1 MSSPEMNTTPIIF
14 CPDCSRRVVN
24 NPEELPEF
32 DDENS
37 QCLLCSCHL
46 KMDDPASCPSPP
58 SPPPAAISQPSAPAT
73 VSRTFDERRDAAR
86 TVRRWADV
94 FKREWDL
101 DFPKCLVRMMYDQPR
116 DIYKALKLDKDLLDI
131 KLEAHENAAQERATR
146 KIAYSVS
153 RDMLRYK
160 NEPPR
165 YFQFHNAS
173 THVLC
178 PEMTREEFWFMLT
191 DDERKELI
199 EENFEVEVQNIV
211 SKVRTKTA
219 IAHYQQC
226 IRCIKGGLE
235 AIRIRMRVSNMS
247 KAEFISM
254 YFENKKRKREAAA
267 CAEFEDVIFEDW
279 SDGEPF
285 NGEVGHE

>member
-1 MSSPEMNTTPIIF
+1 
-14 CPDCSRRVVN
+14 
-24 NPEELPEF
+24 
-32 DDENS
+32 
-37 QCLLCSCHL
+37 
-46 KMDDPASCPSPP
+46 
-58 SPPPAAISQPSAPAT
+58 
-73 VSRTFDERRDAAR
+73 
-86 TVRRWADV
+86 
-94 FKREWDL
+94 
-101 DFPKCLVRMMYDQPR
+101 MMYDQPR

-211 SKVRTKTA
+211 SKVRKN
-219 IAHYQQC
+219 
-226 IRCIKGGLE
+226 
-235 AIRIRMRVSNMS
+235 VSNMN
-247 KAEFISM
+247 IT
-254 YFENKKRKREAAA
+254 
-267 CAEFEDVIFEDW
+267 I
-279 SDGEPF
+279 
-285 NGEVGHE
+285 HT

>member
-1 MSSPEMNTTPIIF
+1 MSSEMNSTPIIF
-14 CPDCSRRVVN
+14 CPDCDRRVVN
-24 NPEELPEF
+24 NPESLPEF

-37 QCLLCSCHL
+37 HCNLCSCHQ
-46 KMDDPASCPSPP
+46 KMDDPASCPPPP
-58 SPPPAAISQPSAPAT
+58 SPPPSCISQPIGAPPS

-86 TVRRWADV
+86 TGRRRAKV
-94 FKREWDL
+94 FKREWNL
-101 DFPKCLVRMMYDQPR
+101 DYPKCLVLMMYDAPR
-116 DIYKALKLDKDLLDI
+116 DIYKALNLDKDILDM
-131 KLEAHENAAQERATR
+131 KLEAHETAAQERASR
-146 KIAYSVS
+146 KVAYSVS

-178 PEMTREEFWFMLT
+178 PEMTREEFWFMLS

-199 EENFEVEVQNIV
+199 KENFEIEVQNIV

-235 AIRIRMRVSNMS
+235 AIRIRMRVLNMS
-247 KAEFISM
+247 KAEFISI
-254 YFENKKRKREAAA
+254 YFESKKRKREAAA
-267 CAEFEDVIFEDW
+267 CAEFEDIIFEDW

-285 NGEVGHE
+285 NGEVGNE

>member
-1 MSSPEMNTTPIIF
+1 MNSTPIIF

-24 NPEELPEF
+24 NPEGLPEF

-37 QCLLCSCHL
+37 NCMLCSCHQ
-46 KMDDPASCPSPP
+46 KMDEPESCPPPP
-58 SPPPAAISQPSAPAT
+58 SPPPNCVNVPIGAPPS

-86 TVRRWADV
+86 TVRRWSKV
-94 FKREWDL
+94 FKQEFNL
-101 DFPKCLVRMMYDQPR
+101 DFPRDLVHMMFDPPR
-116 DIYKALKLDKDLLDI
+116 VIYKALKLDKDLLDI

-153 RDMLRYK
+153 RDMLRFK

-199 EENFEVEVQNIV
+199 EENFEIEVQNIV
-211 SKVRTKTA
+211 SKVRSKTA

-235 AIRIRMRVSNMS
+235 AIRIRMRVSNMT
-247 KAEFISM
+247 KAEFIKI
-254 YFENKKRKREAAA
+254 YFDNKKRKREAAA
-267 CAEFEDVIFEDW
+267 CAEFNDIIFEDW
-279 SDGEPF
+279 SDDEAF